1 MFGVKKFV
9 PGAIKKKGARR
20 LLVKVKTL
28 AGRLRYVTT
37 SLLSVA
43 LISYAGAKIQT
54 KFEITYFVHT
64 FFYIINQKFKL
75 TMAKGNLFLGTG
87 TRSVGDVTLMRRNGA
102 QVSRVR
108 VRKIANP
115 KSDGQATQRM
125 YVAAVPK
132 FYAPLAMALER
143 SYEGKNKSESYSAFL
158 KDGINRLKNT
168 GYCIP
173 KGTGFYPIPVKL
185 SHGSLPSIGAQWD
198 EEGSKWKI
206 ALGTSNATTIGE
218 LSAALEGRYGLQ
230 DGDQITL
237 IGASQ
242 NPEDPDSF
250 IASYTRFFLD
260 STSSESFGTM
270 DFFELDISGSNLTI
284 TDGSQHLYGLGI
296 IVSRYENGSWRR
308 SVSYMNI
315 ADFLMLH
322 ATSPGTKRRSRESY
336 QADSTTP
343 TSNIYLNGS
352 TGGSDVQSMAFETEA
367 GTEHTVVNVSRASKS
382 STSGGTTQ
390 NVTVYEL
397 TDDEGNKL
405 YINDTNQRSDYLGKV
420 FAPDAVS
427 DNVYLNKANIDGLD
441 ENNVIDI
448 DTAHMTSAEVDAL
461 WEFMQ
466 QFGIGVEDLTKFFA
480 PAV

>member
-1 MFGVKKFV
+1 
-9 PGAIKKKGARR
+9 
-20 LLVKVKTL
+20 
-28 AGRLRYVTT
+28 
-37 SLLSVA
+37 
-43 LISYAGAKIQT
+43 
-54 KFEITYFVHT
+54 
-64 FFYIINQKFKL
+64 
-75 TMAKGNLFLGTG
+75 MAKGNLFLGAGTG
-87 TRSVGDVTLMRRNGA
+87 SVGDVTLMRRNGK

-108 VRKIANP
+108 VRTLANP
-115 KSDGQATQRM
+115 RSDGQATQRM

-185 SHGSLPSIGAQWD
+185 SHGTLPSIGAEWD
-198 EEGSKWKI
+198 ETGSKWKI
-206 ALGTSNATTIGE
+206 ALGASDVSTIGA
-218 LSAALEGRYGLQ
+218 LSAALEAKYGLQ
-230 DGDQITL
+230 EGDQITF

-242 NPEDPDSF
+242 NPEDADSF
-250 IASYTRFFLD
+250 IASYVRFFLD
-260 STSSESFGTM
+260 STSNEAISNM
-270 DFFELDISGSNLTI
+270 DFFVLAVSGQNLTV
-284 TDGSQHLYGLGI
+284 TDANSRLYGFGI
-296 IVSRYENGSWRR
+296 IVSRYENGAWRR

-315 ADFLMLH
+315 ADFLMIY

-336 QADSTTP
+336 QSDLTTP

-352 TGGSDVQSMAFETEA
+352 TGGSDVQSMVFKTEA
-367 GTEHTVVNVSRASKS
+367 GTEHTVVNVGRASKS

-397 TDDEGNKL
+397 TDNEGNKL
-405 YINDTNQRSDYLGKV
+405 YINDTNQRSDYYVKV
-420 FAPDAVS
+420 FAPDANF
-427 DNVYLNKANIDGLD
+427 DNAYLDKANITGLD

-448 DTAHMTSAEVDAL
+448 DTAHMTAAETESL

-466 QFGIGVEDLTKFFA
+466 QFGIGVQDLTKFFA
-480 PAV
+480 PNI